1 VRAFGVGEGME
12 VMEDLIIV
20 KRSEWE
26 STLSRILDEKLK
38 PLLTPPPD
46 TTPLSDK
53 EVAERLGKS
62 ISTVTRWK
70 RNNKLKTIGTPSG
83 RMVRAC
89 DLTEG
94 K

>member
-12 VMEDLIIV
+12 AMEDFVFIKRGDLIA
-20 KRSEWE
+20 
-26 STLSRILDEKLK
+26 TLSGLLDEKLK

-89 DLTEG
+89 DLTEV

>member
-1 VRAFGVGEGME
+1 ME

-46 TTPLSDK
+46 TTPLSDS
-53 EVAERLGKS
+53 EVAKRLGRS

-70 RNNKLKTIGTPSG
+70 RNGKLKTVRTPVG

-89 DLTEG
+89 DLEVG
-94 K
+94 